1 MIYEKDRRII
11 EMIEKM
17 LSKVIEQLE
26 PSATEEVDNAVKR
39 MKQSGVD
46 VIVPL
51 GVGEPCFDTPAKA
64 GIQKN
69 REKRLFTNTSTIISK
84 HRDLFQF
91 EEIDIC

>member
-1 MIYEKDRRII
+1 
-11 EMIEKM
+11 MIEKM

-26 PSATEEVDNAVKR
+26 PSATEEVDNTVKR

-46 VIVPL
+46 DIVSL

-69 REKRLFTNTSTIISK
+69 REKRLFTNKSTIISK